1 MKGKYDKPFVQL
13 PGSIWYIESSV
24 AGEKEMR
31 WLSHIYIL
39 IHGKKKNQRPAVS

>member
-1 MKGKYDKPFVQL
+1 MVTIFFFNDETVRKRMKGKYDKPFVQL

-31 WLSHIYIL
+31 
-39 IHGKKKNQRPAVS
+39 